1 MTLAE
6 FVQAELKRLHTLLD
20 GSFSG
25 LTAQQLHTIPAGHPR
40 ANTIAWALWHY
51 ARTED
56 NVVRLVLQDRRPTVW
71 QEGGY
76 ADKLGLPPVA
86 QGTGMSPEAAQGF
99 RTRNLDPF
107 GACVAN

>member
-25 LTAQQLHTIPAGHPR
+25 LTAPQLHTIPAGHPR
-40 ANTIAWALWHY
+40 ANAIAWALWHY

-56 NVVRLVLQDRRPTVW
+56 NVVRLVLQDRRPTSSCTVKSYCDTFP
-71 QEGGY
+71 G
-76 ADKLGLPPVA
+76 KC
-86 QGTGMSPEAAQGF
+86 TK
-99 RTRNLDPF
+99 
-107 GACVAN
+107 